1 MGRYLLDT
9 NVLVFF
15 ILGDTESLSAETNN
29 ILNNYNNLL
38 YTSSVCILELLQLH
52 RIKKIQNKKYKT
64 AIELHQAIENV
75 FFIKILP
82 FTKEHTQTL
91 SKLKVVDG
99 HNDPFDHS
107 IISQAI
113 TDKLILVSSDGKFK
127 DYTKQKLD
135 FVFNKR

>member
-1 MGRYLLDT
+1 ME
-9 NVLVFF
+9 LVQLYRIGKIKSKDFK
-15 ILGDTESLSAETNN
+15 SAATL
-29 ILNNYNNLL
+29 ID
-38 YTSSVCILELLQLH
+38 
-52 RIKKIQNKKYKT
+52 
-64 AIELHQAIENV
+64 AIESE

-82 FTKEHTQTL
+82 FEKVHTEAL

-127 DYTKQKLD
+127 EYTKQKLA

>member
-1 MGRYLLDT
+1 MARYLLDT
-9 NVLVFF
+9 N
-15 ILGDTESLSAETNN
+15 ILAFLLLSELENITKETNVV
-29 ILNNYNNLL
+29 LNEYGNHLF
-38 YTSSVCILELLQLH
+38 TSSICLMELLQLY
-52 RIKKIQNKKYKT
+52 RIGKIKTKKYKT
-64 AIELHQAIENV
+64 TTALIEAIESE

-91 SKLKVVDG
+91 SKLNIIEG

-113 TDKLILVSSDGKFK
+113 TDKLILISSDRKFQ
-127 DYTKQKLD
+127 DYTKQKLN